1 MPQKCP
7 NTRFHLHLS
16 VEDLN
21 TVRYIKYTDSGK
33 EHKDFDPLHFLAE
46 VSQHI
51 PNKWEQTIR
60 YMGIYSARTRGAAR
74 NAFADTTDSSP
85 TSIDKP
91 KPSRTWAACMK
102 QIFEFD
108 PLLCPKCGGNMKI
121 KSFITDNKEIHKI
134 TEHLKLPAWRAPP
147 PIKKKFLA

>member
-1 MPQKCP
+1 MP
-7 NTRFHLHLS
+7 LS
-16 VEDLN
+16 DADSLKFLARYLKKAPVSNQRLEFLEDLN

-74 NAFADTTDSSP
+74 NAFADTTHAVNAFP
-85 TSIDKP
+85 RP
-91 KPSRTWAACMK
+91 MRLQRTFYCFSK
-102 QIFEFD
+102 LSKNTISLFRSCLVF
-108 PLLCPKCGGNMKI
+108 LL
-121 KSFITDNKEIHKI
+121 
-134 TEHLKLPAWRAPP
+134 
-147 PIKKKFLA
+147 